1 MVTAG
6 AMCGI
11 LMQVVFTF
19 VVVVPLDQYVL
30 LGCDEGI
37 YTLNLNEIHEGTM
50 ELVRCLSC
58 GYVVN
63 LNKMLSCCQLV
74 SHL

>member
-1 MVTAG
+1 MVIAS
-6 AMCGI
+6 AKCWILIQGI
-11 LMQVVFTF
+11 FTF
-19 VVVVPLDQYVL
+19 VFVVPLDQYVL

-58 GYVVN
+58 GCVVN
-63 LNKMLSCCQLV
+63 LSKMLSCCQIV